1 MIPDYFKKDEEI
13 SSRFKRARFVLEWRY
28 RNLKVIMFRTFLLKK
43 IFLSPKLLDKY
54 NEDEYESKAAEM
66 CLKECSYTIASMATF
81 WKENTKNNRM

>member
-1 MIPDYFKKDEEI
+1 
-13 SSRFKRARFVLEWRY
+13 
-28 RNLKVIMFRTFLLKK
+28 MFRTFLLKK